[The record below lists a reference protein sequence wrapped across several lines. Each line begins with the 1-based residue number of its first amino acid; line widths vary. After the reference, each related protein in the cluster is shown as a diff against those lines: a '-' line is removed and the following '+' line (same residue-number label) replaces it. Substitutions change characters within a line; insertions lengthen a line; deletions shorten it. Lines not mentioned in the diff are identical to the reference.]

1 MCSNFEAINP
11 EQAAWVKQHF
21 QCELPT
27 ETWRQDIYP
36 TYAAPFIW
44 LHEGQL
50 RCDLAQFGL
59 VPYWAENKK
68 KFGLKTY
75 NARSETVAD
84 KPSYRNA
91 WKRRQFGLAV
101 MQSFYEP
108 NYISGKAVRWRIKR
122 SDETP
127 LAVASI
133 WERFVDTSTG
143 EILFSFSMLTINATH
158 HSVMQQFHRPE
169 DEKRSIVVLQDR
181 DYSSWLHAD
190 IDKAKAL
197 LNMEPSNFLDS
208 EPAPRS

>member
-21 QCELPT
+21 QCELPA
-27 ETWRQDIYP
+27 EIWREDIYP

-59 VPYWAENKK
+59 VPHWAENKK

-91 WKRRQFGLAV
+91 WKHRQFGLAV

-122 SDETP
+122 SDKTP

-143 EILFSFSMLTINATH
+143 EILFSFSMLTINATAH
-158 HSVMQQFHRPE
+158 PVMRQFHGPE
-169 DEKRSIVVLQDR
+169 DEKRSIVVLQDD
-181 DYSSWLHAD
+181 DYSSWLHAE
-190 IDKAKAL
+190 IHQAKAL
-197 LNMEPSNFLDS
+197 LNLAPSNFLDS
-208 EPAPRS
+208 EPAPRT